1 MTRRDDQ
8 LISIYSKIF
17 YKVGLSPSKK
27 CALFASLKALFGF
40 TDLLGHNYL
49 LVNHLLLI
57 FKYNADNSSVNN
69 TLSFQSLKCVISQIK
84 YIEETMSK
92 NDVKGALSSLRQ
104 FLAIGSPLKM
114 MKNAFYFTSKALF
127 VLKIFKFLS

>member
-1 MTRRDDQ
+1 MWNQ
-8 LISIYSKIF
+8 LRF
-17 YKVGLSPSKK
+17 YLSEKVALPVLNRQSPI
-27 CALFASLKALFGF
+27 FGF
-40 TDLLGHNYL
+40 TDVLGHNYL

-84 YIEETMSK
+84 YIEETMSE

-114 MKNAFYFTSKALF
+114 MKNAFYFTSKALL
-127 VLKIFKFLS
+127 VLKIFKFLH